1 MRRDWACTMNYRK
14 DRHMRGAS
22 LLLILSFGLAGGCS
36 TFRDLT
42 GQRDYIVTSATPT
55 SITIRFREGE
65 LAQAQGRAEAHCT
78 QYRRT
83 AVMQNVSPDG
93 GESVGVFN
101 CA

>member
-1 MRRDWACTMNYRK
+1 MRR
-14 DRHMRGAS
+14 AS
-22 LLLILSFGLAGGCS
+22 IAIALSVALMGGCS

-42 GQRDYIVTSATPT
+42 GQRDYTVTSATPT
-55 SITIRFREGE
+55 SITIRFKEGE
-65 LAQAQGRAEAHCT
+65 LSQAQSRAEAHCT